1 MLTQARSTAH
11 PTPSLCVGLS
21 VFGFGFLRW
30 DFSDC
35 PEIYSVDQAG
45 LKHRDLPA
53 SRDELITVVLLNR
66 HVVKLPCK
74 YLGYIHRLHMNIYG
88 NI

>member
-45 LKHRDLPA
+45 LKLRDQPA
-53 SRDELITVVLLNR
+53 FASQVLSQPLLEQFLCVSMGLR
-66 HVVKLPCK
+66 A
-74 YLGYIHRLHMNIYG
+74 
-88 NI
+88 